1 VQASTLWRFLA
12 EKPQG
17 REFQCFLGE
26 MLALPQC
33 ELALHRESGGVQV
46 LEGDFWFRPS
56 PRDEALSASGMEAE
70 DQLPDPARL
79 VTAIRHRRPVWAT
92 VAFLENA

>member
-1 VQASTLWRFLA
+1 
-12 EKPQG
+12 
-17 REFQCFLGE
+17 

-33 ELALHRESGGVQV
+33 ELALHCESGGVQV

-92 VAFLENA
+92 IRIPWKRVSCRVNAGPQCP